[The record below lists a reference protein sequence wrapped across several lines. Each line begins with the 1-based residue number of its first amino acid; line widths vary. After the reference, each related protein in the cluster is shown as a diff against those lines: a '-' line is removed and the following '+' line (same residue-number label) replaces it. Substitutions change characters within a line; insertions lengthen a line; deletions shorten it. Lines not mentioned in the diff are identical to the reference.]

1 MNQIAGQ
8 LQPLMDLALAVLRAY
23 GLVFLRVGAAAALLP
38 GFGDRI
44 VPARIRLVAAMALS
58 AAVAPA
64 VAGSLPAGPATLAG
78 SVGLLFA
85 EMLNGLVLG
94 FVLRLFLMA
103 IEMAGGI
110 AAQSGS
116 LAQMFGTAGEPMP
129 AIGHLLVIAG
139 LGLAFLGGLH
149 VRIAAALILSYRAIP
164 AGTLPGAALIESWSL
179 AQVSHAFGLSFS
191 LAAPFVIAALLYN
204 VALGFIN
211 RAMPGLMVA
220 MIGAPALA
228 AGVLILLAVAAP
240 LMLAGWQSG
249 YERLLADPFA
259 VVR

>member
-1 MNQIAGQ
+1 MAAAEPPRQSW
-8 LQPLMDLALAVLRAY
+8 PRRV
-23 GLVFLRVGAAAALLP
+23 VGAVGSGLEWLFGAA
-38 GFGDRI
+38 
-44 VPARIRLVAAMALS
+44 
-58 AAVAPA
+58 
-64 VAGSLPAGPATLAG
+64 SLT
-78 SVGLLFA
+78 
-85 EMLNGLVLG
+85 
-94 FVLRLFLMA
+94 
-103 IEMAGGI
+103 
-110 AAQSGS
+110 
-116 LAQMFGTAGEPMP
+116 
-129 AIGHLLVIAG
+129 
-139 LGLAFLGGLH
+139 LGLAFLAGLH